1 MIGYRSAGEG
11 RPELRPIKLRRLS
24 SGEHDTLQAKLANKS
39 VPARIHQR
47 YRVIAELA
55 VGHGTA
61 EVADRV
67 GCSAAAVYHWAHA
80 FEQSGFTSFE
90 RPNNPRGPIPIV
102 DGGQVL
108 ALIKVALARPEELG
122 LPFSHWSVKKLTAYC
137 REHDLL
143 PPITDEWVRR
153 LLHREGVSFQHTKTW
168 KESPDPQFELK
179 KTVFS
184 TSTTLH
190 RSEGP

>member
-1 MIGYRSAGEG
+1 M
-11 RPELRPIKLRRLS
+11 LRGL
-24 SGEHDTLQAKLANKS
+24 SGEEQDSLHAKLVDKTL
-39 VPARIHQR
+39 PAYVHQR
-47 YRVIAELA
+47 YRIIAELRA
-55 VGHGTA
+55 GHRTA

-67 GCSAAAVYHWAHA
+67 GCVTSTVYHWAHA
-80 FEQSGFTSFE
+80 FERGGFASFE
-90 RPNNPRGPIPIV
+90 QPNNPRGPIPIV
-102 DGGQVL
+102 DGDQVL

-153 LLHREGVSFQHTKTW
+153 LLRREGVSFQHTKTW

-179 KTVFS
+179 KTAYS
-184 TSTTLH
+184 TSITSH
-190 RSEGP
+190 QPVGR

>member
-1 MIGYRSAGEG
+1 MKPIV
-11 RPELRPIKLRRLS
+11 LRGLS
-24 SGEHDTLQAKLANKS
+24 SEEQGILHSKLAEK
-39 VPARIHQR
+39 VLPAYVYQR
-47 YRVIAELA
+47 YRIIAELRA
-55 VGHGTA
+55 GHRTC

-67 GCSAAAVYHWAHA
+67 GCAASTVYYWAHA
-80 FEQSGFTSFE
+80 FERGGFASFE

-102 DGGQVL
+102 DDEQVL

-153 LLHREGVSFQHTKTW
+153 LLRREGVSFSTPRPGKSRQTPSSSSKKPHPRPL
-168 KESPDPQFELK
+168 SPR
-179 KTVFS
+179 
-184 TSTTLH
+184 TSRWS
-190 RSEGP
+190 RSLLR

>member
-1 MIGYRSAGEG
+1 MIGYCSAGEG
-11 RPELRPIKLRRLS
+11 RPGLRPIELRPLS
-24 SGEHDTLQAKLANKS
+24 SSEHDTLQAKMANKS
-39 VPARIHQR
+39 LPARIHQR
-47 YRVIAELA
+47 YRIIAELA
-55 VGHGTA
+55 GGRRTA

-67 GCSAAAVYHWAHA
+67 GCSPAAVYHWAHA
-80 FEQSGFTSFE
+80 FERSGFAGFE

-102 DGGQVL
+102 DGEQVL

-122 LPFSHWSVKKLTAYC
+122 LPFSHWSVKKLAAYC

-153 LLHREGVSFQHTKTW
+153 LLRREGVSFQHTKTW

-184 TSTTLH
+184 TSTMLH
-190 RSEGP
+190 RLVGP